1 MSDIEPPSSPVHI
14 EKSFMTAVTEDDDTR
29 MMATPEPSERQ
40 PRGKKRGRD
49 DGTGANGNPIGK
61 IRHLKKEDGEPLW
74 RRDIQFDFLRAV
86 FDNDLPVFTNSYEK
100 DRLGKQCFAD
110 LYIDTMSRS
119 SKTSKVLRDKLL
131 SDREAAKGMAMVC
144 LLVNIGRM
152 NTTLNCTSPIRS
164 LSVDAMLTALRSLP
178 RDASPTAHVPCDPFT
193 TSPSRSTR
201 LQATAGR
208 TAVEVDFEGIQDRR
222 M

>member
-1 MSDIEPPSSPVHI
+1 MALMSDAEIASSPPHI
-14 EKSFMTAVTEDDDTR
+14 EKSFMTAATDDDDTR
-29 MMATPEPSERQ
+29 MMATPELPERF

-49 DGTGANGNPIGK
+49 DGNGPNGNPIGK

-74 RRDIQFDFLRAV
+74 RKDIQYDFLKAV
-86 FDNDLPVFTNSYEK
+86 FDNEQKVFTNSYEK

-152 NTTLNCTSPIRS
+152 NTTLNCTSRLPLASVIS
-164 LSVDAMLTALRSLP
+164 LMHR
-178 RDASPTAHVPCDPFT
+178 
-193 TSPSRSTR
+193 
-201 LQATAGR
+201 
-208 TAVEVDFEGIQDRR
+208 
-222 M
+222 